1 MATIIAKCPICK
13 MEYQYPEGGY
23 KPHTCNKFDCIH
35 KYLHH
40 PKEYGIKLEGGDKC
54 LSTQ

>member
-40 PKEYGIKLEGGDKC
+40 PKEYGIKLEGDKQC
-54 LSTQ
+54 Y